1 MVITIVETAMVVTI
15 VETTMVMTIIE
26 TTMVITIVDTTMV
39 ITTVEQCF
47 WDCPWT
53 EHLEIYNPLD
63 QKNCGAMQNTILFK
77 QKNSEYFA
85 ASLKDTDQKRNINRK

>member
-1 MVITIVETAMVVTI
+1 MVITIVETAMVI
-15 VETTMVMTIIE
+15 TIIE
-26 TTMVITIVDTTMV
+26 TTMVVTILEPTMV

-63 QKNCGAMQNTILFK
+63 QKNCGAMQKKILFK
-77 QKNSEYFA
+77 QKSSEHFA
-85 ASLKDTDQKRNINRK
+85 ASLKDTDQKKNINRK

>member
-53 EHLEIYNPLD
+53 EHLEMYSPID
-63 QKNCGAMQNTILFK
+63 QKTAVRCKTQSFLNKKTQNIL
-77 QKNSEYFA
+77 
-85 ASLKDTDQKRNINRK
+85 LHP